1 MELGDTSEDTRHG
14 DGLDGQRLPPFCGP
28 HGDSTP
34 EPSWNQ
40 ARALV
45 SETHRRP
52 SRRPFAHSPDLVY
65 PTPRPILPVRP
76 AVARL
81 RPISAPTNSPD
92 SRPGGGELVDAPGT
106 HLPASSTGR
115 AGGRPNSH
123 SQLCEPVT
131 WTTGNW
137 CAGRCSLVGVHQDDV
152 GAGVPGRCPNSHSS
166 TNPRHLAYRTPTLPG
181 PTGCA
186 PGLERLERFSC
197 TLPSAVCAGAEST
210 SVQPVVPA
218 PSW

>member
-1 MELGDTSEDTRHG
+1 MGDKSEDIRRG

-52 SRRPFAHSPDLVY
+52 SRRPFATHPTLSLLRAPSFPSALPSQDSDLSAR
-65 PTPRPILPVRP
+65 RPIALIR
-76 AVARL
+76 AL
-81 RPISAPTNSPD
+81 
-92 SRPGGGELVDAPGT
+92 EL
-106 HLPASSTGR
+106 ASWWTRQGHICR
-115 AGGRPNSH
+115 HPRRGAGGRPNSH

-131 WTTGNW
+131 WTTGSW
-137 CAGRCSLVGVHQDDV
+137 CAGRCSLARPPGRRGHWCPWSVFPALVGVHQDD
-152 GAGVPGRCPNSHSS
+152 GELR
-166 TNPRHLAYRTPTLPG
+166 PG
-181 PTGCA
+181 PQGYA
-186 PGLERLERFSC
+186 PGLARLERFSC